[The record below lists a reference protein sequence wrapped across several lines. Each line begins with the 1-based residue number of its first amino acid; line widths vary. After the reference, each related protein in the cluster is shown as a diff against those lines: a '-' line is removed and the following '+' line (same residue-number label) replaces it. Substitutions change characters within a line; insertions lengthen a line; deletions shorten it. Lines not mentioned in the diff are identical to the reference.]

1 MIQSNN
7 VLGNPRAESDRLLEK
22 AFVETVE
29 FHALIN
35 TVDFRVVV
43 GRRGTGK
50 SALYQQLCRY
60 YEKQPRII
68 LHQET
73 QQEHHALALQE
84 RLERLGCNYRT
95 ARAACRLFWRGYILS
110 VISRSLRNHFK
121 LKDSKVQL
129 GIASYMSNH
138 TTITQ
143 SISAYEY
150 AIRVLDATSNPTP
163 TTLPGQVASLVEID
177 HIEDVVKRALEEAG
191 CRAVLLF
198 DSLDEGWQP
207 SQIPTAL
214 LGGLVL
220 TSSDLVDRHTE
231 IHAVAFVRDNMFR
244 ALAYF
249 DSDFSRHV
257 EGADLRL
264 HWDEASLLPMV
275 TRRIRLALNLDAEND
290 VRVWNRF
297 ARRGLEGREG
307 FAKCLQNTLYRPR
320 DVLVLLNK
328 AYFVAAQSGRE
339 HIIDTDIASA
349 SRMISI
355 ERLEDLLKEYN
366 AVLPGLR
373 LFAEVF
379 RGTKTTWKY
388 GDILSLLNNSLS
400 HESYVQEEASDFAT
414 LGSAAEIFLALYGVG
429 FLGVKREVSQP
440 YAFCHDGARADLANV
455 PTNAEV
461 AVHPCYWRGLD
472 LSEGTESI
480 ELITNVYDEYAPVK
494 SNELRDKR
502 MILLGQTVEELPR
515 IASGEKNAADF
526 EDWSLR
532 AVKIVFAGS
541 LSNVALHPNG
551 AAVQRRDIIATN
563 SATEGFWRRIY
574 EDYKSRQVVFE
585 IKNYS
590 ELTLED
596 IRQSFSYSGREYG
609 QIVFLLYRGENEGIS
624 EQERAWLQEMYG
636 QHQFLPFFLPARVLQ
651 RFISK
656 YRGKARPD
664 YWQAVMEK
672 RLDTHLRRWVNTK
685 SGRRLK

>member
-1 MIQSNN
+1 MIQSAN

-22 AFVETVE
+22 AFVETVD

-35 TVDFRVVV
+35 TTDFRVVV

-60 YEKQPRII
+60 YEKQPRILI
-68 LHQET
+68 HQEIP
-73 QQEHHALALQE
+73 QEHHALALQD
-84 RLERLGCNYRT
+84 RLERIGCNYRT
-95 ARAACRLFWRGYILS
+95 ARAACRLLWRAYILT
-110 VISRSLRNHFK
+110 VISRSLQHHFK
-121 LKDSKVQL
+121 LKGNEIQS
-129 GIASYMSNH
+129 GMASYMTRHSNL
-138 TTITQ
+138 TQ
-143 SISAYEY
+143 SVSAYEF
-150 AIRVLDATSNPTP
+150 AIRVLEVTTNSTP
-163 TTLPGQVASLVEID
+163 TTLPGEVASLLEID
-177 HIEDVVKRALEEAG
+177 QIEDVVKRGLQEAS
-191 CRAVLLF
+191 CRAVLMF

-249 DSDFSRHV
+249 DPDFSRHV

-264 HWDEASLLPMV
+264 RWDEASLLHLV

-290 VRVWNRF
+290 IRVWNRF

-307 FAKCLQNTLYRPR
+307 FEKCLQNTLYRPR

-328 AYFVAAQSGRE
+328 AYFIAAQAGRE
-339 HIIDTDIASA
+339 HLIDSDIDSA

-388 GDILSLLNNSLS
+388 GEILSLLNNSLT
-400 HESYVQEEASDFAT
+400 HESYVKEEASDFAA
-414 LGSAAEIFLALYGVG
+414 LGNEAEIFLALYSVG
-429 FLGVKREVSQP
+429 FLGVKRDDSKP
-440 YAFCHDGARADLANV
+440 YVFCHDGARSDLANV
-455 PTNAEV
+455 PTDAEV

-472 LSEGTESI
+472 LSEETESI
-480 ELITNVYDEYAPVK
+480 DLITNVHDEYAPVK
-494 SNELRDKR
+494 THELRDRR
-502 MILLGQTVEELPR
+502 MVLLGQTVEELPR
-515 IASGEKNAADF
+515 IAPGEQNAATF
-526 EDWSLR
+526 EDWALR

-563 SATEGFWRRIY
+563 CAAKGFWRRIL

-590 ELTLED
+590 ELSIED
-596 IRQSFSYSGREYG
+596 IRQSLSYSGREYG
-609 QIVFLLYRGENEGIS
+609 QMVFLVYRGENEGVS
-624 EQERAWLQEMYG
+624 ERERAWLQEMYG
-636 QHQFLPFFLPARVLQ
+636 QHQFLPFLLPARLLQ

-664 YWQAVMEK
+664 YWQGVMEK

-685 SGRRLK
+685 SGRQLK